1 SPTRPEDRR
10 TRARPPAR
18 DGGRRRA
25 LPGASRGPGQATD
38 PRRRNRERSYRARPR
53 TGEVGRARHWP
64 RRIVRRARA
73 GEGERRADGYPHRA
87 PSARPFLRSARWALG
102 CRRLEPALRPT
113 RRDRRAPTRGRGVGA
128 SAGGGGGGRACVTSP
143 EVEAAITAL
152 RAGGL
157 AVIPTDTVYGLACDP
172 ERVESVARLSE
183 AKGRTSDQPIA
194 LVAASLAALLGC
206 LPELRGRDE
215 AVARELRPGPYTL
228 VFRNTARRYPL
239 LTGSRP

>member
-1 SPTRPEDRR
+1 M
-10 TRARPPAR
+10 
-18 DGGRRRA
+18 
-25 LPGASRGPGQATD
+25 
-38 PRRRNRERSYRARPR
+38 
-53 TGEVGRARHWP
+53 
-64 RRIVRRARA
+64 
-73 GEGERRADGYPHRA
+73 
-87 PSARPFLRSARWALG
+87 
-102 CRRLEPALRPT
+102 
-113 RRDRRAPTRGRGVGA
+113 
-128 SAGGGGGGRACVTSP
+128 TSP

-172 ERVESVARLSE
+172 EGVESVARLSE

-215 AVARELRPGPYTL
+215 AVARELLPGPYTL

-239 LTGSRP
+239 LTGSRPDTIGIRVPELTGQAKELLETVEAVAATSANLHGGPDPARLEDVPGELRGIAAAIDGGELPGVPSTILDLTGAEPSILREGAVPAAQALERVRAELAE